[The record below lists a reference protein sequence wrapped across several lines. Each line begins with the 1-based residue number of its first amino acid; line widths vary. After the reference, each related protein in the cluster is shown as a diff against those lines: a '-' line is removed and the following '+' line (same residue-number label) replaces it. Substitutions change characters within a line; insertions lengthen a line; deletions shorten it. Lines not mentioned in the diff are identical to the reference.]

1 MIPSFFKKDNYFT
14 GLLVGLL
21 LPVVFYGVVWLIDM
35 LLFSLF
41 QVHLTRQT
49 HYLYLLSAAINVIP
63 IRYYLVNIKAEKSG
77 IGVLVM
83 TGIYILS
90 YFFMFYQA

>member
-1 MIPSFFKKDNYFT
+1 LIPHFFKKDQFLT
-14 GLLVGLL
+14 GLLIGIL
-21 LPVVFYGVVWLIDM
+21 LPILFYGFVWLLDW

-41 QVHLTRQT
+41 HVHLARQM